1 MRKPARIAAVEK
13 ASVKIGRANVS
24 MDMKVFPAIVN
35 RARLV
40 VKSMVLVRME
50 PAHV

>member
-13 ASVKIGRANVS
+13 RRKNWACECS
-24 MDMKVFPAIVN
+24 MDMKVFPAIAN

>member
-1 MRKPARIAAVEK
+1 MTAVEK
-13 ASVKIGRANVS
+13 ASAKIGRANVS
-24 MDMKVFPAIVN
+24 MDMKVFPAIAN

-50 PAHV
+50 PARV

>member
-1 MRKPARIAAVEK
+1 MTAVEK
-13 ASVKIGRANVS
+13 ASAKIGRANVS
-24 MDMKVFPAIVN
+24 MDMKVFPVIAN

-50 PAHV
+50 PARV

>member
-1 MRKPARIAAVEK
+1 MTAVEK
-13 ASVKIGRANVS
+13 ASANIGRANVS
-24 MDMKVFPAIVN
+24 MDMKVFPAIAN

-50 PAHV
+50 PARV